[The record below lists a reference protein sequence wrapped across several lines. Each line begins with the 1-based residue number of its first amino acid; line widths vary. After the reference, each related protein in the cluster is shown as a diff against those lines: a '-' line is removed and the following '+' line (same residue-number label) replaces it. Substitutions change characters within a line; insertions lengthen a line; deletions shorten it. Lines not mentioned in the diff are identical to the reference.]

1 MNKTIQNFIE
11 FNSNEKNKI
20 EKEKEKWKKNLKIAS
35 DMIVKN
41 DDIVDLDIGG
51 TYKISTSR
59 LTLTKVNLFFSN
71 NLYSIQILS
80 LPKCFLAKKIFP
92 PIKVDF
98 LLIEMVLLL

>member
-59 LTLTKVNLFFSN
+59 LTLTKVNLFFLIIFIVSKFSPCQN
-71 NLYSIQILS
+71 VFWQKRYS
-80 LPKCFLAKKIFP
+80 LP
-92 PIKVDF
+92 
-98 LLIEMVLLL
+98 